1 MLDKCKENFY
11 GFVTV
16 YLTVGKCNNFT
27 MNILCWNI
35 RGLGTTQKY
44 YVLHDMIK
52 DHNIDIIAI

>member
-11 GFVTV
+11 GFVMV

-27 MNILCWNI
+27 I
-35 RGLGTTQKY
+35 GTTQKY